1 MSVGLKKLS
10 RDVGVDSPAT
20 KVLSVCM
27 CVFPATK
34 SLMTT
39 LNEMSNAYNACRN
52 DQSREKCRR
61 GVGVPPNC
69 WVFDDLHSALIK
81 LYTMYMSSGY
91 KSDKVKITWTLY

>member
-1 MSVGLKKLS
+1 MSVGLKNCREMWVSIPRLQ
-10 RDVGVDSPAT
+10 

-27 CVFPATK
+27 CIFPATK

-39 LNEMSNAYNACRN
+39 LNRLNGEMSNAYNACRN

-69 WVFDDLHSALIK
+69 WVFDTS
-81 LYTMYMSSGY
+81 
-91 KSDKVKITWTLY
+91 TLR